1 MILSESSLS
10 FYRTALSFA
19 LNYNNVLLQSAQ
31 RIRGCQIEQIDSALA
46 DCSKLSKKLEKSSNP
61 EQMLTMGSEL
71 ASGQVERTNAYLNS
85 LSNVLGQNQLELAGV
100 FQSRT
105 VDLADG
111 LKHQLEQTPDAI
123 PVPFAATLKM
133 MADVVHNTM
142 NTAQQFM
149 PPHASG
155 DSVAQQHPGKGK
167 PQESH
172 TKRTHH
178 H

>member
-1 MILSESSLS
+1 MILSEQSLS

-31 RIRGCQIEQIDSALA
+31 RIRGCQIEQIDTALA
-46 DCSKLSKKLEKSSNP
+46 DYSKLTKKLEKSSNP
-61 EQMLTMGSEL
+61 EQLLTMGSEL
-71 ASGQVERTNAYLNS
+71 ASGQVERSIAYWNS
-85 LSNVLGQNQLELAGV
+85 LTNVLGQNQIELAGV

-111 LKHQLEQTPDAI
+111 LKHQLEQTPAAI

-142 NTAQQFM
+142 STAQQFM
-149 PPHASG
+149 PPNANGNGTTQHTGRGKSQ
-155 DSVAQQHPGKGK
+155 DTRAQYSQH
-167 PQESH
+167 H
-172 TKRTHH
+172 
-178 H
+178 

>member
-1 MILSESSLS
+1 MIFSESSLNY
-10 FYRTALSFA
+10 YRTALSFA

-31 RIRGCQIEQIDSALA
+31 RIRGCQIEQIDAALA
-46 DCSKLSKKLEKSSNP
+46 DYSKLSKKLEKSSNP

-71 ASGQVERTNAYLNS
+71 ASGQVERTIAYWNS

-111 LKHQLEQTPDAI
+111 FKHQLEQTPAAI

-142 NTAQQFM
+142 STAQQFM
-149 PPHASG
+149 PANASTNG
-155 DSVAQQHPGKGK
+155 AAQHTGRGKSQETRAQYSQH
-167 PQESH
+167 H
-172 TKRTHH
+172 
-178 H
+178 